1 MERRVAI
8 TGLGIV
14 SCLGNSYETV
24 AESLKAG
31 RSGIR
36 SYERWKELG
45 LKSTVGGWI
54 EIPDAD
60 TLKSFFGRRKV
71 ACMPNAAL
79 YCALAAK
86 DAIEDAGLTEGD
98 LRDEKTACIVGS
110 GVGCVTTV
118 YENGVRLYG
127 GDIRRISPYT
137 IIRCMSSSCSA
148 NLVNVFPVGGRSY
161 SISSACATSTHNI
174 GHAYE
179 LIRHGVI
186 DRALAGGG
194 EDVNE
199 LTTAAFCAMR
209 LALSSHYNDTPE
221 KASRP
226 FDKDR
231 DGFVISGGGGIV
243 VLEALEV
250 ARARGATVYAEIV
263 GYAANSDGFDITF
276 PEPEGKKIAECMRR
290 ALEAAGV
297 GPSEVDY
304 INAHGTSTIAG
315 DAAELKAIRDVFG
328 SNPPP
333 ISSTKSMGGHAIGA
347 TGAHEVFHCVAM
359 MREGFIAPSINVE
372 RLEPGYEDMPVVTET
387 TEADLGTVMS
397 NSFGFGG
404 TNGVLVLQ
412 KA

>member
-1 MERRVAI
+1 M
-8 TGLGIV
+8 
-14 SCLGNSYETV
+14 
-24 AESLKAG
+24 
-31 RSGIR
+31 
-36 SYERWKELG
+36 
-45 LKSTVGGWI
+45 
-54 EIPDAD
+54 
-60 TLKSFFGRRKV
+60 
-71 ACMPNAAL
+71 
-79 YCALAAK
+79 
-86 DAIEDAGLTEGD
+86 
-98 LRDEKTACIVGS
+98 
-110 GVGCVTTV
+110 
-118 YENGVRLYG
+118 
-127 GDIRRISPYT
+127 
-137 IIRCMSSSCSA
+137 
-148 NLVNVFPVGGRSY
+148 
-161 SISSACATSTHNI
+161 
-174 GHAYE
+174 
-179 LIRHGVI
+179 
-186 DRALAGGG
+186 
-194 EDVNE
+194 
-199 LTTAAFCAMR
+199 
-209 LALSSHYNDTPE
+209 
-221 KASRP
+221 
-226 FDKDR
+226 
-231 DGFVISGGGGIV
+231 